1 ALLHIENVGHELV
14 VLFAGLDL
22 QFRRGSF
29 EGTERFHYQHGMV
42 RDDRPTA
49 FTHDRGMGHT
59 FGIAHIGDV
68 PDYIVSIF
76 LKGIIRRA
84 IEIAARAVIIDAKTA
99 ANIEITEF
107 VTEFCELR
115 VVACRF
121 AHRAFDRRDVGYLWS
136 DTEMN
141 GLHALGSGG
150 VYY

>member
-1 ALLHIENVGHELV
+1 
-14 VLFAGLDL
+14 LFAGLDL

-29 EGTERFHYQHGMV
+29 EGTERFHHEHGMM
-42 RDDRPTA
+42 RDNRATA
-49 FTHDRGMGHT
+49 FTHDRGMRNT

-121 AHRAFDRRDVGYLWS
+121 AHGALDRRNVRNLRADV
-136 DTEMN
+136 EMN
-141 GLHALGSGG
+141 EFEAMGETG
-150 VYY
+150 VFQYLARS